1 MNPPFPFSPLIL
13 NLLERISLSLRGLP
27 KQRPIDMTD
36 LLLRPRMGSSRPKEV
51 DELDVASRGEGDE
64 GIGAEEA
71 EGGRVS

>member
-36 LLLRPRMGSSRPKEV
+36 LLLRPRMGSSRDEEV